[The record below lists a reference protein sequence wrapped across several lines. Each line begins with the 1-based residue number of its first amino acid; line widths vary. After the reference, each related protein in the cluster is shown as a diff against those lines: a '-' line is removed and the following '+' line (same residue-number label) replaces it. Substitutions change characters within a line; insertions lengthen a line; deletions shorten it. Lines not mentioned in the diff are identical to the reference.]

1 MAKSK
6 TEAFVLCPKRGDECD
21 IDSCPRYLVNVEIT
35 SSRGRRTANGFCLE
49 RGSRYITGVTEDY
62 FRDRES
68 ASTQPFY
75 ERDAKDYAERIGR
88 IRKSVEGEL
97 FYVGHHLFDDKPKGD
112 DGDLFDTV
120 SDAIEYHI
128 GQMIAGKPI
137 APKVGSDWSKA
148 IPDMLS
154 FPDDEALY
162 RVTEH
167 PDEHPEAED
176 VTLPDGTKAHVVS
189 HLQAHPIKPHV
200 DRVKE
205 MTRRYLEKGL
215 EIARF
220 LNSDSKSAWSRA
232 LGDYERVKGA
242 FAMPE
247 SRSVLDD
254 MVSAMT
260 EAATQLSV
268 DLNIPDESKK
278 VRDRE
283 TAAAVAE
290 VDALCSLAAVA
301 VKNNYCCP
309 VVDDS
314 GVIEIHDGR
323 HAVVEQMQKTALFV
337 PNDTYMG
344 KKEDRVAIITGP
356 NMAGK
361 STYMRQT
368 ALIVL
373 MAQMGSFVPA
383 KSAVIGVIDRVFT
396 RIGASDD
403 LAAGQSTFMLEMSE
417 MANILQYATGKSLL
431 ILDEIGRGTST
442 YDGMAIAR
450 AVLEYCADKR
460 KLGAKTMFATHYH
473 ELSALEGAI
482 PGVHNYNISAKKQ
495 GGTLVFLRKIMPG
508 SADDSYGIEVAKLA
522 GVPDS
527 VITKAKTY
535 LKELEANKAEIE
547 LSGKAVESD
556 QISLIDVGTD
566 EVGRILRSTDVNSLT
581 PIEALNLLCELQKKA
596 KG

>member
-6 TEAFVLCPKRGDECD
+6 TGTFVLCPKRGDECD

-290 VDALCSLAAVA
+290 TIQPQFDAAKKEFAKVKSDTSFIRHTLDKL
-301 VKNNYCCP
+301 VKNILKWFTPKPN
-309 VVDDS
+309 VSEKVNS
-314 GVIEIHDGR
+314 
-323 HAVVEQMQKTALFV
+323 ALGDRYACIARV
-337 PNDTYMG
+337 
-344 KKEDRVAIITGP
+344 KEPHHTQI
-356 NMAGK
+356 K
-361 STYMRQT
+361 
-368 ALIVL
+368 
-373 MAQMGSFVPA
+373 
-383 KSAVIGVIDRVFT
+383 AVIDYTLKHPIVYEKDRKFGKEQLSLSEAVQAVFN
-396 RIGASDD
+396 
-403 LAAGQSTFMLEMSE
+403 
-417 MANILQYATGKSLL
+417 ANISKW
-431 ILDEIGRGTST
+431 
-442 YDGMAIAR
+442 
-450 AVLEYCADKR
+450 
-460 KLGAKTMFATHYH
+460 
-473 ELSALEGAI
+473 EL
-482 PGVHNYNISAKKQ
+482 H
-495 GGTLVFLRKIMPG
+495 
-508 SADDSYGIEVAKLA
+508 
-522 GVPDS
+522 PDAW
-527 VITKAKTY
+527 K
-535 LKELEANKAEIE
+535 
-547 LSGKAVESD
+547 D
-556 QISLIDVGTD
+556 F
-566 EVGRILRSTDVNSLT
+566 NSL
-581 PIEALNLLCELQKKA
+581 KA
-596 KG
+596 ACYEYRGKDNDPFNYAK